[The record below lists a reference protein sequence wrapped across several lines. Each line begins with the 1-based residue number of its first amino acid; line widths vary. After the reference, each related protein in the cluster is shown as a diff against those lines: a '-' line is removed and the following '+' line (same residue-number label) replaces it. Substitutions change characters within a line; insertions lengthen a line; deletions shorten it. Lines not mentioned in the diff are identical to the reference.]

1 MNNQMNGIKE
11 YLENAYSG
19 AKMMDDVEGMTKI
32 SRALV
37 ALQADV
43 EKDIFTKEFI
53 EESVINLQF
62 PCKEGMKNA
71 DIILIL

>member
-1 MNNQMNGIKE
+1 MKGWFNGQIGGIIMNKQMNEIKE

-19 AKMMDDVEGMTKI
+19 AKMMDDIEGMTRI

-43 EKDIFTKEFI
+43 KKDIFTKEFI
-53 EESVINLQF
+53 EESV
-62 PCKEGMKNA
+62 MKF
-71 DIILIL
+71 

>member
-1 MNNQMNGIKE
+1 MNQQMNKIKE
-11 YLENAYSG
+11 YLEYAYSG
-19 AKMMDDVEGMTKI
+19 AKMMDDVEGMTRI

-53 EESVINLQF
+53 EESV
-62 PCKEGMKNA
+62 MKF
-71 DIILIL
+71 